1 MRKNAKF
8 SLINAFFNLNPT
20 RMNLQQ
26 IKYFLM
32 LADELHFWR
41 TSEKMFITQSALS
54 RHIKALEQELGVR
67 LFERN
72 KRNVKLTE
80 AGEFLREEYKK
91 LIGEFESINRHAR
104 QIAAGEV
111 GILRIGHPA
120 SITFSVLPGILLAL
134 SQKYPQLKAQML
146 EIMATEFDTAL
157 LGYHIDIGFNRE
169 PSKAKGLASKEILTE
184 NFALV
189 VPAEHPLAENNT
201 IELNEVKNEWFV
213 LPSLAGKSEH
223 VEQLRAMFEQAQFVP
238 QVRFESDFGATLLG
252 LVAKGLGISLMPFSY
267 SYHLPSGVRFIKIA
281 PTTSLY
287 LIWRRNDENA
297 ALKNFLKVVE
307 NFAAD

>member
-1 MRKNAKF
+1 
-8 SLINAFFNLNPT
+8 
-20 RMNLQQ
+20 MNLQQ

-54 RHIKALEQELGVR
+54 RHIKGLEQELGVR

-91 LIGEFESINRHAR
+91 LIGEFESITRHAR

-111 GILRIGHPA
+111 GSLRIGHPA
-120 SITFSVLPGILLAL
+120 SITFSVLPEILLAL
-134 SQKYPQLKAQML
+134 SQKYPKLKAQMI
-146 EIMATEFDTAL
+146 EVMATDFDMAL

-169 PSKAKGLASKEILTE
+169 PCKAKGLASKEILTE

-189 VPAEHPLAENNT
+189 VPFQHPLAEKSA
-201 IELNEVKNEWFV
+201 IDLSEVKNEWFV

-267 SYHLPSGVRFIKIA
+267 SYHLPSGVHFIKIA

-287 LIWRRNDENA
+287 LVWRRNDENA
-297 ALKNFLKVVE
+297 ALKNFLQVVE
-307 NFAAD
+307 NFAGA